1 MAIIS
6 TFLYFLQLCI
16 TIKQFSA
23 TDLSKMVFLAS
34 FLALSSPLV
43 NPFIYFLM
51 WKRYRQALVQMAE
64 TMTCRHHRGEW
75 KDKRIDF
82 GGNYTLSEAIESL
95 SGRFT

>member
-1 MAIIS
+1 
-6 TFLYFLQLCI
+6 
-16 TIKQFSA
+16 
-23 TDLSKMVFLAS
+23 MV

-95 SGRFT
+95 SGRFVQMPFEKLYPQKFQLHSKQDPLTS